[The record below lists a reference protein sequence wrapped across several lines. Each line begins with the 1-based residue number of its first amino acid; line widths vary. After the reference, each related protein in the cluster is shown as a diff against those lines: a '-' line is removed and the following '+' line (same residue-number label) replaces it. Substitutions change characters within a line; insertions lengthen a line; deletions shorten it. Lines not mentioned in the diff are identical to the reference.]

1 MQNYSLAFK
10 NKGVEMVR
18 LGWFKIESITGDKCL
33 AVCEY
38 NNAISINLYLQVIDQ
53 PGQAE
58 TAKGE
63 RVFAVWDDVSGE
75 GAVVYNP
82 NGFSFKFGQNIAVSG
97 DVTASGDITASGDV
111 TGSDL
116 IAGIL
121 SMGNHIHQVTTAPGN
136 TGTPQSIPEV

>member
-1 MQNYSLAFK
+1 
-10 NKGVEMVR
+10 MVR
-18 LGWFKIESITGDKCL
+18 LGWFRIESITGDKCR

-58 TAKGE
+58 TAKGG

-75 GAVVYNP
+75 GVVVYNP
-82 NGFSFKFGQNIAVSG
+82 QGFSFKFGQNIAV
-97 DVTASGDITASGDV
+97 SGDITASGDV